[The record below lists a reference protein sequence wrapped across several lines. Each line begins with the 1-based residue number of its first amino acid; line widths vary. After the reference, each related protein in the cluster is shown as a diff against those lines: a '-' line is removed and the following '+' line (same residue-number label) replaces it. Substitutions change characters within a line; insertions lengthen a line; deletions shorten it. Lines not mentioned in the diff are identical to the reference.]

1 MECPTSVNIRAANVG
16 KDGYKKTQ
24 NWVCREGEV
33 DLGRAVGE
41 GEYVQNM
48 LHEVLKE
55 IIIIKTLKEYW
66 SLKASRQ
73 LILLQRR
80 NHYWTPASRP
90 GVVRWSHFLKFTH

>member
-1 MECPTSVNIRAANVG
+1 MNIRAAKVG
-16 KDGYKKTQ
+16 MDGYKKTQ

-55 IIIIKTLKEYW
+55 IIIIIKPKRVLE
-66 SLKASRQ
+66 SKASRQ
-73 LILLQRR
+73 LILLQSR

>member
-1 MECPTSVNIRAANVG
+1 M
-16 KDGYKKTQ
+16 
-24 NWVCREGEV
+24 
-33 DLGRAVGE
+33 DLGRAVEE

-55 IIIIKTLKEYW
+55 IIIIIIKPKRVLE
-66 SLKASRQ
+66 SKASQQ
-73 LILLQRR
+73 LILLQSR